1 VKFSLLD
8 AGSRSA
14 SGSKSQNVARLARER
29 PADRIECRKADRAR
43 LAGFEDREVGQ
54 RHSDPIRELGQRHPP
69 IVKQV
74 VKLDGCLARRSE
86 KLLFGGFRSLAGS
99 ESCFPMA
106 GLVPIRTSAA
116 CGWLGWCGRG
126 RPHSG
131 FDVSHP
137 DDGKNFLPETL
148 FVRSK
153 GIPFSRSFLCGGKGA
168 LHLAEALARANQV
181 SGTRRMS

>member
-1 VKFSLLD
+1 VF
-8 AGSRSA
+8 AATR
-14 SGSKSQNVARLARER
+14 
-29 PADRIECRKADRAR
+29 
-43 LAGFEDREVGQ
+43 
-54 RHSDPIRELGQRHPP
+54 
-69 IVKQV
+69 
-74 VKLDGCLARRSE
+74 E

-126 RPHSG
+126 HPHSG
-131 FDVSHP
+131 LDVSRP
-137 DDGKNFLPETL
+137 DDGKNFLPEAL

-153 GIPFSRSFLCGGKGA
+153 GIPFSCGPGCGGNGA
-168 LHLAEALARANQV
+168 SDLAEALARANQV